1 LTLAQKTENSQEVDK
16 EEKTSA
22 VLKKKI
28 KKPPRNIVFID
39 NPDIVI
45 CFSRELTRNNDPRY
59 VILNK
64 KTNVVIDDAQG
75 VGYRSI
81 SKARNCFKAKIKWSQ
96 KMTK

>member
-1 LTLAQKTENSQEVDK
+1 M
-16 EEKTSA
+16 
-22 VLKKKI
+22 
-28 KKPPRNIVFID
+28 
-39 NPDIVI
+39 
-45 CFSRELTRNNDPRY
+45 FSRELTRNNDPRY

-81 SKARNCFKAKIKWSQ
+81 SKARNCFKAKIKWSE